1 DPATDEQWPT
11 TQLAHEQAVNS
22 VACPG
27 VDLCVAVDSRGN
39 AFVSSDPGSA
49 QPTWTASSIDR
60 EDLTAISC
68 PSELLCVAVDRA
80 GGVLTSTDPAQGAG
94 AWGAP
99 FEIDQAGA
107 TQPDGAPLVAPGPG
121 EVLGVPSGYPDLS
134 SVACPDVHLCVA
146 VDAYGNVFTSSDA
159 SAGASAW
166 TANV

>member
-1 DPATDEQWPT
+1 CSSRTFCVAVDDSGRVFVSTDPAGGASTWIEHGSVASGRQIALSCVSTVLCVDITEQEGTTSIYATSDPATDEQWPT

-68 PSELLCVAVDRA
+68 PSELLCVAVDR
-80 GGVLTSTDPAQGAG
+80 
-94 AWGAP
+94 
-99 FEIDQAGA
+99 
-107 TQPDGAPLVAPGPG
+107 
-121 EVLGVPSGYPDLS
+121 
-134 SVACPDVHLCVA
+134 
-146 VDAYGNVFTSSDA
+146 
-159 SAGASAW
+159 
-166 TANV
+166 